1 MGSILKYDNNEIS
14 KLYKENSYNKLAQI
28 LKRTYKDENKLSS
41 DLADVDETIKKL
53 MLYPFSLSYITGVT
67 DEDNLIFTTVISRL
81 DSLGF
86 YFQNTDNNESTIK
99 LTSPDEISSY
109 FSDLFTADETI
120 ETSTQLTMSTL
131 GFLCLMAIG
140 DALKRKYLE
149 QLLFH
154 VPDSYEV
161 DTSEIKDVFGFS
173 LESKD
178 IRWFLPFITEAF
190 GPFDNLSLGDIKN
203 IEKGLK
209 ELENLEILKLLNQKI
224 QFTDTGYRLLG
235 LMLEKRNMLSFRSLF
250 FENNQLVQMPIAF
263 IKYDKILYY
272 IMPVADEDKVVLKS
286 INKEKFC
293 ELIEMV
299 IAPGDEPEIIIKE
312 VKEPVSD
319 IETKLNE
326 TDKSEAPDDKHV
338 DTKFCRYCGAKV
350 KVSAKFCT
358 SCGKSLV
365 SK

>member
-86 YFQNTDNNESTIK
+86 YFQNADNNESTIK
-99 LTSPDEISSY
+99 RTSPDETSSY

-149 QLLFH
+149 QLLF
-154 VPDSYEV
+154 P
-161 DTSEIKDVFGFS
+161 
-173 LESKD
+173 
-178 IRWFLPFITEAF
+178 
-190 GPFDNLSLGDIKN
+190 
-203 IEKGLK
+203 
-209 ELENLEILKLLNQKI
+209 
-224 QFTDTGYRLLG
+224 
-235 LMLEKRNMLSFRSLF
+235 
-250 FENNQLVQMPIAF
+250 
-263 IKYDKILYY
+263 LY
-272 IMPVADEDKVVLKS
+272 
-286 INKEKFC
+286 
-293 ELIEMV
+293 
-299 IAPGDEPEIIIKE
+299 
-312 VKEPVSD
+312 
-319 IETKLNE
+319 
-326 TDKSEAPDDKHV
+326 
-338 DTKFCRYCGAKV
+338 
-350 KVSAKFCT
+350 
-358 SCGKSLV
+358 
-365 SK
+365 